1 MKHYT
6 PLFNQQNPSGA
17 LPEQIQELEDF
28 RPSATCVAAW
38 RAKSPTVQLKSFAP
52 FFWVG
57 GGRVCVWYMSWGFR
71 QVRLGFGV
79 LRAHFGS
86 PEASLRAFFGQ
97 N

>member
-1 MKHYT
+1 M
-6 PLFNQQNPSGA
+6 LFPPPRIRKRAPYGR
-17 LPEQIQELEDF
+17 F
-28 RPSATCVAAW
+28 RPILDFCHGTS

-57 GGRVCVWYMSWGFR
+57 GGRVCVWYMSWGFG

-86 PEASLRAFFGQ
+86 PETSLRAFFGQ